1 MVRALRRLA
10 PALVALAC
18 LAVAGAS
25 AAGPGLPPGWHRIQ
39 RPITSVISPR
49 QLLAAA
55 TYPIV
60 FAHRPESC
68 QPRAAVNQMPA
79 DGVLLQ
85 IIEYVPP
92 RSGRPLRL
100 PRRPRRFSYEDAVY
114 APFECAGR
122 SFQFAYEQGG
132 HALQAQVWM
141 KLATVDPHYRAEAL
155 RILDNFDPTN

>member
-1 MVRALRRLA
+1 MLA
-10 PALVALAC
+10 ALAG

-25 AAGPGLPPGWHRIQ
+25 AANPGLPPGWHAIE
-39 RPITSVISPR
+39 RPITSVVNPR

-60 FAHRPESC
+60 FAHPPESC

-79 DGVLLQ
+79 DGILLQ

-92 RSGRPLRL
+92 RSGRSLRL
-100 PRRPRRFSYEDAVY
+100 PRRPHRFSYEDATY

-122 SFQFAYEQGG
+122 SFQFAYEQDG
-132 HALQAQVWM
+132 HALQAGIWM
-141 KLATVDPHYRAEAL
+141 KLATVDPHRRAEAL
-155 RILDNFDPTN
+155 RILNNFEP